1 MRSPPLPVGF
11 VVHSEYVIERLL
23 GHGGFGFT
31 YRALHRSLDVSVA
44 LKEFFP
50 FDLVTRRADQTVEP
64 ISPDKAEA
72 FESAK
77 AAIFGEAQA
86 LARLKH
92 DGIVGVFG
100 VFEHQGT
107 VYSVLENIDGTSV
120 ASWLGNRKTSPDQAE
135 LDRISNKVLDAL
147 ALVHDH
153 GLLHRDIVPINILL
167 RSRDGM
173 PVLIDFRS
181 AIKIT
186 PAKITAIA
194 TGSYAPY
201 ELAVDDINAQGPW
214 TDIYSFAAVLHR
226 VVTGQDPPETLPR
239 MIRDPY
245 IPLAHRVGPGR
256 YRPSFLNAIDWG
268 LAASPKARPQDVR
281 SWRGRLLPK
290 LASETA
296 DTGRAVGTKIFI
308 SYRRAD
314 TAKVA
319 QRIYDRLATEFGSDD
334 VFFDVETIPVGV
346 DFRKH
351 IEVRILQ
358 SAVVL
363 AIIGHRWLRP
373 PGWFGRLLARTMP
386 EDHVMTEIEFAFN
399 HGVPILP
406 ILLDDAS
413 IPDSQDLPLPA
424 RALADLN
431 GRRLQSGGDFNRDFE
446 SVLSVVKSLKSHN
459 SD

>member
-1 MRSPPLPVGF
+1 
-11 VVHSEYVIERLL
+11 VHSEYVIERPL

-50 FDLVTRRADQTVEP
+50 IDLVTRRADQTVEP
-64 ISPDKAEA
+64 ISLDKAEE

-107 VYSVLENIDGTSV
+107 VYSVLEHIDGTSV

-135 LDRISNKVLDAL
+135 LDRISNKLLDAL

-167 RSRDGM
+167 RKRDGM

-186 PAKITAIA
+186 PAKHITAIA

-201 ELAVDDINAQGPW
+201 ELVVDDINAQGPW

-226 VVTGQDPPETLPR
+226 MVTGEDPPETAPR
-239 MIRDPY
+239 MLRDPY

-256 YRPSFLNAIDWG
+256 YRPSFLKAIDWG
-268 LAASPKARPQDVR
+268 LAASPKDRPQDVR

-290 LASETA
+290 RDGRYWSRCRDQNLHFLSPSRHCKGCPANLRPAGLRIRKQRRVLRRRDDPRWRRFPQTYRSTDSAKRCGASDHRAQVVAAPTVVWPVAGTDNDRGPRHDRNRICLESRRSDLA
-296 DTGRAVGTKIFI
+296 DTGR
-308 SYRRAD
+308 
-314 TAKVA
+314 
-319 QRIYDRLATEFGSDD
+319 
-334 VFFDVETIPVGV
+334 
-346 DFRKH
+346 
-351 IEVRILQ
+351 
-358 SAVVL
+358 
-363 AIIGHRWLRP
+363 
-373 PGWFGRLLARTMP
+373 
-386 EDHVMTEIEFAFN
+386 
-399 HGVPILP
+399 
-406 ILLDDAS
+406 
-413 IPDSQDLPLPA
+413 
-424 RALADLN
+424 
-431 GRRLQSGGDFNRDFE
+431 
-446 SVLSVVKSLKSHN
+446 
-459 SD
+459 